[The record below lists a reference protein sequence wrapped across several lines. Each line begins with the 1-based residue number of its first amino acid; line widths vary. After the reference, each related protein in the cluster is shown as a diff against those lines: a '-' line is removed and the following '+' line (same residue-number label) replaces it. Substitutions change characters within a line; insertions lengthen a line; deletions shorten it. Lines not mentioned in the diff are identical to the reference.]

1 MSKQMISVDRM
12 VLSDEFMVRGIDD
25 SNLMSLEN
33 SDPKDWPPLLV
44 SIERDQMGRQTGRYL
59 VLGGAHRL
67 IAAQSLE
74 VDRLPCEVVQDRIT
88 ETQALLMAYEDNAR
102 HGKALTRTE
111 RQDYV
116 RLLKQTYPT
125 MSWREL
131 ARRTGLSDKTCKTVV
146 EGKAPYER
154 SYDMPGKG
162 VWPYQ
167 PSQAQAV
174 VNVLQTIL
182 GENTYYSLSSL
193 NSSTIAA
200 IASQLIRGGIEDVP
214 ERKRIAK
221 VLSEVSSGLKTA
233 SLKISRDKELS

>member
-1 MSKQMISVDRM
+1 M

-74 VDRLPCEVVQDRIT
+74 VDSLPCEIVQDRIT

-154 SYDMPGKG
+154 SYDMPNKAARTALM
-162 VWPYQ
+162 
-167 PSQAQAV
+167 PSEIQSV
-174 VNVLQTIL
+174 VNIL
-182 GENTYYSLSSL
+182 GCLVADENYTALKNL
-193 NSSTIAA
+193 NSSTIANIA
-200 IASQLIRGGIEDVP
+200 IDALRNGIEDVQT
-214 ERKRIAK
+214 RKHVAK
-221 VLSEVSSGLKTA
+221 LIGETASGLKTMSVCIA
-233 SLKISRDKELS
+233 RDK